1 MRLLSALYPPQAD
14 KSEIRNRKSEIE
26 IAPRG
31 FEPLNENQQAADN
44 KALTETENPVF
55 ATSLAILLQKYPD
68 LQEIISAW
76 PKLPEHIKA
85 EIKTLSQTHKG
96 D

>member
-31 FEPLNENQQAADN
+31 FEPL
-44 KALTETENPVF
+44 
-55 ATSLAILLQKYPD
+55 
-68 LQEIISAW
+68 
-76 PKLPEHIKA
+76 LP
-85 EIKTLSQTHKG
+85 G
-96 D
+96 